1 MPGTCGG
8 ISAPIL
14 NLADQYLHAYIM
26 PKQTRSGRRQTI
38 QSNTYRF
45 FVDSGAIHGRDVL
58 LEDAELAHQIG
69 TVLRLRPGEII
80 TLLDNSGWQHVVA
93 LHTVE
98 RGRVAGTVERKE
110 LAGGE
115 PRTKLTL
122 YVALMR
128 PERFEWVLQKGTEL
142 GVSAFVP
149 LICERST
156 IADADE
162 LSANKL
168 ERWNR
173 IMREAAE
180 QSRRG
185 KLPRLA
191 PALFLPAACDQAAQR
206 GTALLLWEG
215 GGVRSLR
222 SVLQH
227 NMGQAD
233 MNAQQLPSALSAP
246 LPLAPIPP
254 PHPFSVALFSGPEGG
269 FSASEF
275 ETALR
280 YDMIAVTLGP
290 RTLRAET
297 APIVAT
303 AAILYEMGD
312 LE

>member
-1 MPGTCGG
+1 
-8 ISAPIL
+8 
-14 NLADQYLHAYIM
+14 M
-26 PKQTRSGRRQTI
+26 PKHTRPARRQTI

-58 LEDAELAHQIG
+58 LEDSELAHQIG
-69 TVLRLRPGEII
+69 TVLRLRPGEKI

-206 GTALLLWEG
+206 GMALLLWEG
-215 GGVRSLR
+215 GGVPSLR
-222 SVLQH
+222 SVLQKAE
-227 NMGQAD
+227 GPAD
-233 MNAQQLPSALSAP
+233 QQISRPADKDQQHLPCSPAP
-246 LPLAPIPP
+246 LLPLSPAPASPA
-254 PHPFSVALFSGPEGG
+254 HPFSVALFSGPAGG
-269 FSASEF
+269 FSASELA
-275 ETALR
+275 TALR

-303 AAILYEMGD
+303 SAILYEMGD

>member
-1 MPGTCGG
+1 
-8 ISAPIL
+8 
-14 NLADQYLHAYIM
+14 M
-26 PKQTRSGRRQTI
+26 PKHTRPPRRQTI

-58 LEDAELAHQIG
+58 LEDGELTHQIG
-69 TVLRLRPGEII
+69 TVLRLRPGEKI

-93 LHTVE
+93 LQTVE

-122 YVALMR
+122 YVGLKR

-142 GVSAFVP
+142 GVSSFVP

-168 ERWNR
+168 ERWHR
-173 IMREAAE
+173 IVREAAE

-191 PALFLPAACDQAAQR
+191 PALFLSAACDQAAQR

-215 GGVRSLR
+215 GGVPSLR
-222 SVLQH
+222 SVLQKAE
-227 NMGQAD
+227 GQAD
-233 MNAQQLPSALSAP
+233 KQIKRPGDKDQQYLPVSLSP
-246 LPLAPIPP
+246 SLPASFSPASPAHP
-254 PHPFSVALFSGPEGG
+254 AHPFSVALFSGPEGG

-312 LE
+312 LD

>member
-110 LAGGE
+110 LADSE
-115 PRTKLTL
+115 PRTKITL
-122 YVALMR
+122 YIALMR

-142 GVSAFVP
+142 GVSSFVP

-162 LSANKL
+162 LSAHKL

-173 IMREAAE
+173 ILREAAE

-215 GGVRSLR
+215 AGVQSLR
-222 SVLQH
+222 TMLREPDKAIAPQ
-227 NMGQAD
+227 QA
-233 MNAQQLPSALSAP
+233 NGGNGGEKLVERITHPPS
-246 LPLAPIPP
+246 PIPHP
-254 PHPFSVALFSGPEGG
+254 RTSSHPFSVALFS
-269 FSASEF
+269 
-275 ETALR
+275 
-280 YDMIAVTLGP
+280 
-290 RTLRAET
+290 
-297 APIVAT
+297 
-303 AAILYEMGD
+303 
-312 LE
+312 

>member
-1 MPGTCGG
+1 
-8 ISAPIL
+8 
-14 NLADQYLHAYIM
+14 M
-26 PKQTRSGRRQTI
+26 PKHTRPARRQTI

-45 FVDSGAIHGRDVL
+45 FVDSGVIHGRDVL
-58 LEDAELAHQIG
+58 LDDAELTHQIG
-69 TVLRLRPGEII
+69 TVLRLRPGDKI

-93 LHTVE
+93 LEGVE
-98 RGRVAGTVERKE
+98 RGQVSGTVERKE

-168 ERWNR
+168 ERWQR
-173 IMREAAE
+173 IIREAAE
-180 QSRRG
+180 QARRG

-191 PALFLPAACDQAAQR
+191 PALFFPAACDQATQR

-215 GGVRSLR
+215 AGVPSLR
-222 SVLQH
+222 SILQKAEGRG
-227 NMGQAD
+227 NEQTSRQAD
-233 MNAQQLPSALSAP
+233 KDQQHVSISASASLPASQSP
-246 LPLAPIPP
+246 T
-254 PHPFSVALFSGPEGG
+254 HPFSVALFSGPEGG
-269 FSASEF
+269 FSAGEF
-275 ETALR
+275 ATALR

-297 APIVAT
+297 APVVAT
-303 AAILYEMGD
+303 SAILYEMGD

>member
-1 MPGTCGG
+1 
-8 ISAPIL
+8 
-14 NLADQYLHAYIM
+14 M
-26 PKQTRSGRRQTI
+26 PKHTRPARRQTI

-58 LEDAELAHQIG
+58 LEDGELAHQIG
-69 TVLRLRPGEII
+69 TVLRLRPGEKI

-222 SVLQH
+222 SVLQD
-227 NMGQAD
+227 NMGQGDKD
-233 MNAQQLPSALSAP
+233 MQHLPISLSPA
-246 LPLAPIPP
+246 LPLSPAP

-297 APIVAT
+297 APIVASS
-303 AAILYEMGD
+303 AILYEMGD

>member
-1 MPGTCGG
+1 
-8 ISAPIL
+8 
-14 NLADQYLHAYIM
+14 M
-26 PKQTRSGRRQTI
+26 PKHTRPARRQTI

-58 LEDAELAHQIG
+58 LEDGELAHQIG
-69 TVLRLRPGEII
+69 TVLRLRPGEKI

-185 KLPRLA
+185 KLPRLT

-227 NMGQAD
+227 NMGQGDKD
-233 MNAQQLPSALSAP
+233 MQHLPISLSPA
-246 LPLAPIPP
+246 LPLSPAP

-297 APIVAT
+297 APIVASS
-303 AAILYEMGD
+303 AILYEMGD

>member
-1 MPGTCGG
+1 
-8 ISAPIL
+8 
-14 NLADQYLHAYIM
+14 M
-26 PKQTRSGRRQTI
+26 PKRARLPRRLTI

-45 FVDSGAIHGRDVL
+45 FVDSGVLHARDVL
-58 LEDAELAHQIG
+58 IEDGELCHQIS
-69 TVLRLRPGEII
+69 TVLRLRAGERV
-80 TLLDNSGWQHVVA
+80 TLLDNSGWQYVVA
-93 LHTVE
+93 LDAVE
-98 RGRVAGTVERKE
+98 RGRIAGTVEHKE
-110 LAGGE
+110 LAGNE

-122 YVALMR
+122 YVALLR

-156 IADADE
+156 IADADG
-162 LSANKL
+162 LSEHKL

-173 IMREAAE
+173 IVREAAE

-191 PALFLPAACDQAAQR
+191 PAVFFPAACDQAAQR
-206 GTALLLWEG
+206 GAALLLWEG
-215 GGVRSLR
+215 TGAPALR
-222 SVLQH
+222 QVLR
-227 NMGQAD
+227 NPSIGATSSDPQA
-233 MNAQQLPSALSAP
+233 
-246 LPLAPIPP
+246 PP
-254 PHPFSVALFSGPEGG
+254 PHAFSIALFSGPEGG

-280 YDMIAVTLGP
+280 YNMIAVTLGP

-297 APIVAT
+297 APLVAT
-303 AAILYEMGD
+303 SAILYEMGD

>member
-1 MPGTCGG
+1 
-8 ISAPIL
+8 
-14 NLADQYLHAYIM
+14 M
-26 PKQTRSGRRQTI
+26 PKRARPPRRQTS

-45 FVDSGAIHGRDVL
+45 FVESGAIHGRDVL
-58 LEDAELAHQIG
+58 IEDGELAHQIA
-69 TVLRLRPGEII
+69 TVLRLRRGEQI
-80 TLLDNSGWQHVVA
+80 TLLDNSGWQYVVV
-93 LHTVE
+93 LDGVD
-98 RGRVAGTVERKE
+98 RGRVAGAVARKE

-122 YVALMR
+122 YVALLR

-156 IADADE
+156 IADADA

-168 ERWNR
+168 ERWTR
-173 IMREAAE
+173 IVREAAE

-191 PALFLPAACDQAAQR
+191 PAVFFPAACDHAAQR

-215 GGVRSLR
+215 SGVPSLR
-222 SVLQH
+222 QVLQSTE
-227 NMGQAD
+227 
-233 MNAQQLPSALSAP
+233 PESATRGREVLEAAP
-246 LPLAPIPP
+246 HSPTAPPL
-254 PHPFSVALFSGPEGG
+254 HPFSIAVFSGPEGG
-269 FSASEF
+269 FSPSEF
-275 ETALR
+275 ETAQR
-280 YDMIAVTLGP
+280 YDMIPVTLGP

-297 APIVAT
+297 APLAAT
-303 AAILYEMGD
+303 SAILYQMGD

>member
-1 MPGTCGG
+1 
-8 ISAPIL
+8 
-14 NLADQYLHAYIM
+14 M
-26 PKQTRSGRRQTI
+26 PKHTRTARRQTT
-38 QSNTYRF
+38 QSNTFRF
-45 FVDSGAIHGRDVL
+45 FIDSGAIRGRDVL
-58 LEDAELAHQIG
+58 LEDGELSHQIG
-69 TVLRLRPGEII
+69 TVLRLRPGERI
-80 TLLDNSGWQHVVA
+80 TLLDNSGWQHIVA

-215 GGVRSLR
+215 GGVPSLR
-222 SVLQH
+222 SVRH
-227 NMGQAD
+227 AEGQAD
-233 MNAQQLPSALSAP
+233 KPTSRQAAEPSPSLP
-246 LPLAPIPP
+246 
-254 PHPFSVALFSGPEGG
+254 
-269 FSASEF
+269 
-275 ETALR
+275 
-280 YDMIAVTLGP
+280 
-290 RTLRAET
+290 
-297 APIVAT
+297 
-303 AAILYEMGD
+303 
-312 LE
+312 

>member
-1 MPGTCGG
+1 
-8 ISAPIL
+8 
-14 NLADQYLHAYIM
+14 M
-26 PKQTRSGRRQTI
+26 PKHARPAHRQTI

-45 FVDSGAIHGRDVL
+45 FVDSGTIHGRDVL
-58 LEDAELAHQIG
+58 LEDGELAHQIG
-69 TVLRLRPGEII
+69 TVLRLRPGEKI

-93 LHTVE
+93 LQSVE
-98 RGRVAGTVERKE
+98 RGRVLGTVERKE

-122 YVALMR
+122 YVALLR
-128 PERFEWVLQKGTEL
+128 PDRFEWVLQKGTEL

-173 IMREAAE
+173 IIREAAE

-215 GGVRSLR
+215 AGAPSLR
-222 SVLQH
+222 SVLQKAERAGEGASGRAGDH
-227 NMGQAD
+227 GSPA
-233 MNAQQLPSALSAP
+233 
-246 LPLAPIPP
+246 
-254 PHPFSVALFSGPEGG
+254 HPFSVALFSGPEGG
-269 FSASEF
+269 FSTSEF
-275 ETALR
+275 ATALR

-297 APIVAT
+297 APVVAT
-303 AAILYEMGD
+303 SAILYEMGD

>member
-1 MPGTCGG
+1 
-8 ISAPIL
+8 
-14 NLADQYLHAYIM
+14 M
-26 PKQTRSGRRQTI
+26 PKHTRPARRQTI

-58 LEDAELAHQIG
+58 LEDGELAHQIG
-69 TVLRLRPGEII
+69 TVLRLRPGEKI

-110 LAGGE
+110 LAVGE

-215 GGVRSLR
+215 GGVPSLR
-222 SVLQH
+222 SVLQKSVEQ
-227 NMGQAD
+227 GDKQTSRQAD
-233 MNAQQLPSALSAP
+233 KQQQYLPVSSSPTLPVSLSPA
-246 LPLAPIPP
+246 
-254 PHPFSVALFSGPEGG
+254 HPFSVALFSGPEGG

-303 AAILYEMGD
+303 SAILYEMGD
-312 LE
+312 LD

>member
-1 MPGTCGG
+1 
-8 ISAPIL
+8 
-14 NLADQYLHAYIM
+14 M
-26 PKQTRSGRRQTI
+26 PKRARPARRQTI

-45 FVDSGAIHGRDVL
+45 FVDSGTIHGRDVL
-58 LEDAELAHQIG
+58 IEASELAHQIA
-69 TVLRLRPGEII
+69 TVLRLRPGEKIM
-80 TLLDNSGWQHVVA
+80 LLDNSGWQHIVA
-93 LHTVE
+93 LDSVE
-98 RGRVAGTVERKE
+98 RGRVAGTIEHKE

-122 YVALMR
+122 YAALMR

-162 LSANKL
+162 LSAAKL

-173 IMREAAE
+173 IIREAAE

-191 PALFLPAACDQAAQR
+191 PALFFPAACDQAAQR

-215 GGVRSLR
+215 AGVPALR
-222 SVLQH
+222 SVLQKSV
-227 NMGQAD
+227 GQAGTETSRRAD
-233 MNAQQLPSALSAP
+233 KQPHPPASLPPILPVAP
-246 LPLAPIPP
+246 SPA
-254 PHPFSVALFSGPEGG
+254 HPFSIALFSGPEGG
-269 FSASEF
+269 FSSSEF

-303 AAILYEMGD
+303 SAILYEMGD
-312 LE
+312 LD

>member
-1 MPGTCGG
+1 
-8 ISAPIL
+8 
-14 NLADQYLHAYIM
+14 M
-26 PKQTRSGRRQTI
+26 PKHTRAARRQTT

-58 LEDAELAHQIG
+58 LEDSELAHQIG
-69 TVLRLRPGEII
+69 TVLRLRAGEKI

-128 PERFEWVLQKGTEL
+128 PERFEWVIQKGTEL

-215 GGVRSLR
+215 GGVPSLR
-222 SVLQH
+222 SVLQ
-227 NMGQAD
+227 NAERGGRGVSEQAGD
-233 MNAQQLPSALSAP
+233 HGSPPHPRTPA
-246 LPLAPIPP
+246 P

-269 FSASEF
+269 FSAGEF